1 MVRSMFAG
9 VAGLKSH
16 QQKMDVIGNNIANVN
31 TWGYKAYSFN
41 FQDSIY
47 STSIRS
53 SEGVTN
59 AGAYGGRN
67 PSQVGYGSSMASISF
82 QYTTGAPSPTDND
95 LDCMIDGTGLFLVGG
110 MVNGGISDIKSSGL
124 MLTRVGLFTVDNN
137 GYLVDANKNY
147 VYGYALV
154 DGTGIPEVPAQAA
167 TAKGSTDVTVGPYDN
182 TNNGYPVT
190 ILGQTYYVTA
200 TDLEDQV
207 AQWISKATKE
217 SKETVTK
224 VPGGAG
230 ATAPVEADYKKNP
243 DDTVT
248 ITGDATNG
256 WTVTVTTKAG
266 EFANLRISKDSV
278 NANNSKV
285 NLTITTKEMG
295 AGTEAQ
301 LPTDA
306 TPANGWTVTPGVAYE
321 EAIPAEFEDSLSPIR
336 IPYDPDTGSQYNLQ
350 SYSISDTGVI
360 AGIDIENR
368 PITMGQLALI
378 AVGNPNGLEKT
389 SGYYFN
395 IGENAGGVE
404 FVKPGEGPVGFIKSK
419 FLEMPNVDLANE
431 FSNMITTQRGFQ
443 ANSKMITVSDEILNE
458 LVNMKR

>member
-31 TWGYKAYSFN
+31 TWGYKGYSFN

-53 SEGVTN
+53 SGGVTDT
-59 AGAYGGRN
+59 GAYGGRN

-110 MVNGGISDIKSSGL
+110 MINGGVTDVKSSGL

-147 VYGYALV
+147 VYGYALK
-154 DGTGIPEVPAQAA
+154 DDTGIPEVPAKPYTA
-167 TAKGSTDVTVGPYDN
+167 TGSANAKIEEHKDANGKADGTYD
-182 TNNGYPVT
+182 VT
-190 ILGQTYYVTA
+190 ILGIKVNTSRKDTEEQIRYWCTEVTKQEIMKKDGTGVETGTGPLWAYRIEPVSINKNLDPPVVNLEITSRTTGTGTTTVA
-200 TDLEDQV
+200 TSNKTDDANANIPWDTAITVNFALNELQNM
-207 AQWISKATKE
+207 KATE
-217 SKETVTK
+217 
-224 VPGGAG
+224 GQDY
-230 ATAPVEADYKKNP
+230 EA
-243 DDTVT
+243 
-248 ITGDATNG
+248 
-256 WTVTVTTKAG
+256 
-266 EFANLRISKDSV
+266 
-278 NANNSKV
+278 
-285 NLTITTKEMG
+285 
-295 AGTEAQ
+295 
-301 LPTDA
+301 
-306 TPANGWTVTPGVAYE
+306 
-321 EAIPAEFEDSLSPIR
+321 AIPAEFEENLSPIR
-336 IPYDPDTGSQYNLQ
+336 IPFDPKTGSQYSLQ

-360 AGIDIENR
+360 VGIDLENR

-378 AVGNPNGLEKT
+378 AVENPNGLEKT

-395 IGENAGGVE
+395 VGENAGDIE

-443 ANSKMITVSDEILNE
+443 ANSKIITVTDEMLQE

>member
-53 SEGVTN
+53 SGGATN

-67 PSQVGYGSSMASISF
+67 PSQVGYGASMASISF

-110 MVNGGISDIKSSGL
+110 MVNGGINDIKSSGL

-147 VYGYALV
+147 VYGYALK
-154 DGTGIPEVPAQAA
+154 DGTGIPEVPATALTGTGTFDIKSTGPDANGDYTIEIMGITAKTKSDDIMAQYNAWLKAA
-167 TAKGSTDVTVGPYDN
+167 TKSPD
-182 TNNGYPVT
+182 
-190 ILGQTYYVTA
+190 
-200 TDLEDQV
+200 
-207 AQWISKATKE
+207 
-217 SKETVTK
+217 
-224 VPGGAG
+224 
-230 ATAPVEADYKKNP
+230 KNP
-243 DDTVT
+243 DGTPV
-248 ITGDATNG
+248 
-256 WTVTVTTKAG
+256 AG
-266 EFANLRISKDSV
+266 SEGKLYGFKIS
-278 NANNSKV
+278 NNSPDQSIENTNKI
-285 NLTITTKEMG
+285 NLTITSTIL
-295 AGTEAQ
+295 GTGTAFPAEVTGNP
-301 LPTDA
+301 PTDWKA
-306 TPANGWTVTPGVAYE
+306 EDPVDYE
-321 EAIPAEFEDSLSPIR
+321 AAIPAEFEETLSPIQ
-336 IPYDPDTGSQYNLQ
+336 IPYDPKTGMQYNLQ

-360 AGIDIENR
+360 VGIDLENR

-378 AVGNPNGLEKT
+378 AVENPNGLEKT

-395 IGENAGGVE
+395 VGENAGDVE

-443 ANSKMITVSDEILNE
+443 ANSKIITVTDEMLQE

>member
-53 SEGVTN
+53 SGGVTN

-82 QYTTGAPSPTDND
+82 QYTTGSPSPTDND

-110 MVNGGISDIKSSGL
+110 MVNGGINDIKSSGL

-147 VYGYALV
+147 VYGYALK
-154 DGTGIPEVPAQAA
+154 DGTGVPEVPAKAY
-167 TAKGSTDVTVGPYDN
+167 TTVGTAEVTIDPCKDANGKPDGTYD
-182 TNNGYPVT
+182 VT
-190 ILGQTYYVTA
+190 ILGIKVNTSVKDPAEQIKKWCAEVQKEETYKPDGTVKVGTGPLWAYSVQAVDINANLNPPTVKLEIKADTTGTGVTN
-200 TDLEDQV
+200 V
-207 AQWISKATKE
+207 AVAPKKDD
-217 SKETVTK
+217 
-224 VPGGAG
+224 AG
-230 ATAPVEADYKKNP
+230 NDIDMNDA
-243 DDTVT
+243 
-248 ITGDATNG
+248 ITGILDLTKLTNRESTDG
-256 WTVTVTTKAG
+256 Q
-266 EFANLRISKDSV
+266 DY
-278 NANNSKV
+278 
-285 NLTITTKEMG
+285 
-295 AGTEAQ
+295 EA
-301 LPTDA
+301 
-306 TPANGWTVTPGVAYE
+306 
-321 EAIPAEFEDSLSPIR
+321 AIPAEFEEALSPIQ
-336 IPYDPDTGSQYNLQ
+336 IPFDPKTGTQYNLQ

-360 AGIDIENR
+360 VGIDLEKR

-378 AVGNPNGLEKT
+378 AVENPNGLEKT
-389 SGYYFN
+389 SGYYYN
-395 IGENAGGVE
+395 IGENAGDVE

-431 FSNMITTQRGFQ
+431 FSNMITAQRGFQ
-443 ANSKMITVSDEILNE
+443 ANSKIITVTDEMLQE

>member
-1 MVRSMFAG
+1 MVKSMFAG
-9 VAGLKSH
+9 VAGLRTH

-53 SEGVTN
+53 SGGVTST
-59 AGAYGGRN
+59 GSYGGRN

-110 MVNGGISDIKSSGL
+110 MVNGSITDIKSSGL

-147 VYGYALV
+147 VYGYALK
-154 DGTGIPEVPAQAA
+154 DGTGIPEVPE
-167 TAKGSTDVTVGPYDN
+167 TSYMTKGTTDVNVTDN
-182 TNNGYPVT
+182 GDGTFDVE
-190 ILGQTYYVTA
+190 ILGITIKTNIS
-200 TDLEDQV
+200 DIEGQV
-207 AQWISKATKE
+207 AKWAREVQKDATYEKDGTTLITPAGKLSGYKIGQTVNQHDKTVEITITSKTPGTAGNGGI
-217 SKETVTK
+217 KETTTDVDPDQTGNFDTTL
-224 VPGGAG
+224 VAG
-230 ATAPVEADYKKNP
+230 WKAEDGQNYEA
-243 DDTVT
+243 
-248 ITGDATNG
+248 
-256 WTVTVTTKAG
+256 
-266 EFANLRISKDSV
+266 
-278 NANNSKV
+278 
-285 NLTITTKEMG
+285 
-295 AGTEAQ
+295 
-301 LPTDA
+301 
-306 TPANGWTVTPGVAYE
+306 
-321 EAIPAEFEDSLSPIR
+321 AIPAEFEETLSPIQ
-336 IPYDPDTGSQYNLQ
+336 IPYDPNTGAQYNLQ

-360 AGIDIENR
+360 VGIDIENR

-378 AVGNPNGLEKT
+378 AVENPNGLEKT

-395 IGENAGGVE
+395 IGENAGDVE

-443 ANSKMITVSDEILNE
+443 ANSKIITVTDEMLSE

>member
-53 SEGVTN
+53 SGGVTN

-110 MVNGGISDIKSSGL
+110 MVNGAIADIKSSGL

-147 VYGYALV
+147 VYGYALKE
-154 DGTGIPEVPAQAA
+154 GTGIPEVPQTSA
-167 TAKGSTDVTVGPYDN
+167 TR
-182 TNNGYPVT
+182 
-190 ILGQTYYVTA
+190 
-200 TDLEDQV
+200 
-207 AQWISKATKE
+207 
-217 SKETVTK
+217 
-224 VPGGAG
+224 
-230 ATAPVEADYKKNP
+230 
-243 DDTVT
+243 
-248 ITGDATNG
+248 TGDAGKVEVTDNNDGTYDVKILGITIKTNRKDLDG
-256 WTVTVTTKAG
+256 QVEKWISEVTKRGGLLDDGTPDPDKPAG
-266 EFANLRISKDSV
+266 KLSGYTIKKNSINEFAGT
-278 NANNSKV
+278 V
-285 NLTITTKEMG
+285 NLTITSRTTGTAGNG
-295 AGTEAQ
+295 AITETTDNVDAEQTGTFDQTVLANWESEDGQDYEA
-301 LPTDA
+301 
-306 TPANGWTVTPGVAYE
+306 
-321 EAIPAEFEDSLSPIR
+321 AIPAEFEENLSPIQ
-336 IPYDPDTGSQYNLQ
+336 IPYDPDTGAQYNLQ

-360 AGIDIENR
+360 AGIDVENR

-378 AVGNPNGLEKT
+378 AVENPNGLEKT
-389 SGYYFN
+389 NGYYFN
-395 IGENAGGVE
+395 IGENAGDVE
-404 FVKPGEGPVGFIKSK
+404 DVKPGEGPVGFIKSK

-443 ANSKMITVSDEILNE
+443 ANSKIITVTDEMLQE

>member
-53 SEGVTN
+53 SEGVTT

-110 MVNGGISDIKSSGL
+110 MVNGGITDVKSSGL

-147 VYGYALV
+147 VYGYALK
-154 DGTGIPEVPAQAA
+154 DNTGIPEVSPTPLTGTGTFDINSTGPAADGNYTIEIMGISA
-167 TAKGSTDVTVGPYDN
+167 TTK
-182 TNNGYPVT
+182 NNDIIEQINAWRKV
-190 ILGQTYYVTA
+190 
-200 TDLEDQV
+200 
-207 AQWISKATKE
+207 ATK
-217 SKETVTK
+217 
-224 VPGGAG
+224 
-230 ATAPVEADYKKNP
+230 APDKNP
-243 DDTVT
+243 DGTPVDGTAGLLYGFQINTNTPDKSIEANKKVNFT
-248 ITGDATNG
+248 ITSTTNG
-256 WTVTVTTKAG
+256 SGPTFPTEVT
-266 EFANLRISKDSV
+266 
-278 NANNSKV
+278 NN
-285 NLTITTKEMG
+285 
-295 AGTEAQ
+295 
-301 LPTDA
+301 LPTDWKA
-306 TPANGWTVTPGVAYE
+306 EDPVDYE
-321 EAIPAEFEDSLSPIR
+321 AAIPAEFEETLSPIQ
-336 IPYDPDTGSQYNLQ
+336 IPYDPKTGSQYNLQ

-360 AGIDIENR
+360 VGIDIENR

-378 AVGNPNGLEKT
+378 AVENPNGLEKT

-395 IGENAGGVE
+395 VGENAGDVE

-443 ANSKMITVSDEILNE
+443 ANSKIITVTDEMLQE

>member
-53 SEGVTN
+53 SGGVTN

-110 MVNGGISDIKSSGL
+110 MVNGAISDIKSSGL

-147 VYGYALV
+147 VYGYALK
-154 DGTGIPEVPAQAA
+154 DGTGVPEVPAKAY
-167 TAKGSTDVTVGPYDN
+167 TTVGTAEATIKEHLDANNKPDGTYD
-182 TNNGYPVT
+182 VT
-190 ILGQTYYVTA
+190 ILGITVNTSVKDPAEQIKKWCAEVQKEETYEPDGTTIKVGTGPLWAYSVQAVDINPNLKPPTVKLEIKADTKGTGVTNVV
-200 TDLEDQV
+200 TDPKQDDQGKDI
-207 AQWISKATKE
+207 AM
-217 SKETVTK
+217 
-224 VPGGAG
+224 
-230 ATAPVEADYKKNP
+230 NP
-243 DDTVT
+243 A
-248 ITGDATNG
+248 ITGKLDLDQLTNRESTDG
-256 WTVTVTTKAG
+256 Q
-266 EFANLRISKDSV
+266 DY
-278 NANNSKV
+278 
-285 NLTITTKEMG
+285 
-295 AGTEAQ
+295 EA
-301 LPTDA
+301 
-306 TPANGWTVTPGVAYE
+306 
-321 EAIPAEFEDSLSPIR
+321 AIPAEFEEALSPIQ
-336 IPYDPDTGSQYNLQ
+336 IPFDAKTGTQYNLQ

-360 AGIDIENR
+360 VGIDIENR

-378 AVGNPNGLEKT
+378 AVENPNGLEKT

-395 IGENAGGVE
+395 IGENAGDVE

-431 FSNMITTQRGFQ
+431 FSNMITAQRGFQ
-443 ANSKMITVSDEILNE
+443 ANSKIITVTDEMLQE

>member
-1 MVRSMFAG
+1 MVKSMFAG
-9 VAGLKSH
+9 VAGLRTH

-47 STSIRS
+47 STSIQS
-53 SEGVTN
+53 SGGATN

-110 MVNGGISDIKSSGL
+110 MVNGTVTDVKSSGL

-147 VYGYALV
+147 VYGYALKE
-154 DGTGIPEVPAQAA
+154 GTGVPEIPE
-167 TAKGSTDVTVGPYDN
+167 TAY
-182 TNNGYPVT
+182 
-190 ILGQTYYVTA
+190 TA
-200 TDLEDQV
+200 
-207 AQWISKATKE
+207 
-217 SKETVTK
+217 
-224 VPGGAG
+224 
-230 ATAPVEADYKKNP
+230 
-243 DDTVT
+243 
-248 ITGDATNG
+248 TGDAGKVEVTDNKDGTYAVKILGITITTNRKDLEG
-256 WTVTVTTKAG
+256 QVEKWISEVTKAATYEDDG
-266 EFANLRISKDSV
+266 TTVKTPAGKLSGYSIKKNSINEFAGT
-278 NANNSKV
+278 V
-285 NLTITTKEMG
+285 NLTITSKTKGTAGNG
-295 AGTEAQ
+295 AIVETTGADPNQTGNFDQTVLTGWEAEDGQ
-301 LPTDA
+301 
-306 TPANGWTVTPGVAYE
+306 NYVAG
-321 EAIPAEFEDSLSPIR
+321 IPAEFEENLSPIQ
-336 IPYDPDTGSQYNLQ
+336 IPYDPYTGAQYNLQ

-360 AGIDIENR
+360 VGIDIEGR

-378 AVGNPNGLEKT
+378 AVENPNGLEKT

-395 IGENAGGVE
+395 IGENAGDVE

-443 ANSKMITVSDEILNE
+443 ANSKIITVTDEMLQE

>member
-53 SEGVTN
+53 SGGTTT

-110 MVNGGISDIKSSGL
+110 MVNGGVNDIKSSGL

-147 VYGYALV
+147 VYGYALK
-154 DGTGIPEVPAQAA
+154 DGTGIPEVPAKAY
-167 TAKGSTDVTVGPYDN
+167 TTSGTTGYDVTGPVDGKY
-182 TNNGYPVT
+182 TVT
-190 ILGQTYYVTA
+190 ILGISVTTNISD
-200 TDLEDQV
+200 TDPDGQI
-207 AQWISKATKE
+207 QKWISEVTKATVYEDDGTTPKTPGGPLQDYTISLNPPLNTTAKTVNLE
-217 SKETVTK
+217 IKSKKLGDTTVTGV
-224 VPGGAG
+224 VPRNDNTVDPNIPVNIPVGAFDTWQ
-230 ATAPVEADYKKNP
+230 AEDAQVYEA
-243 DDTVT
+243 
-248 ITGDATNG
+248 
-256 WTVTVTTKAG
+256 
-266 EFANLRISKDSV
+266 
-278 NANNSKV
+278 
-285 NLTITTKEMG
+285 
-295 AGTEAQ
+295 
-301 LPTDA
+301 
-306 TPANGWTVTPGVAYE
+306 
-321 EAIPAEFEDSLSPIR
+321 AIPAEFNETLSAIQ
-336 IPYDPDTGSQYNLQ
+336 IPYDPKTGTQYNLQ

-360 AGIDIENR
+360 VGIDIQNR

-378 AVGNPNGLEKT
+378 AVENPNGLEKT
-389 SGYYFN
+389 NGYYFN
-395 IGENAGGVE
+395 VGENAGDVE
-404 FVKPGEGPVGFIKSK
+404 DVKPGEGPVGFIKSK

-443 ANSKMITVSDEILNE
+443 ANSKIITVTDEMLQE